1 MASNLGQF
9 KQKIRRYL
17 KETNPNTSYWDDNF
31 VAQLFNAQYRKRC
44 TQLIMAFEGWFVN
57 VSQRDIVANQAR
69 YAYPEGF
76 IRQHKLEMV
85 RSDGTTVP
93 IQRHERHFFANPTDS
108 SGSSG
113 GDSYLPFYR
122 LQGNGF
128 ILEPTPTETVTNG
141 MQLEWVGVP
150 VELSA
155 DGDVCH
161 PSFPEIFEELLVIDT
176 VINAFDAEGQ
186 MESGAGYGALAKSL
200 LRQRM
205 EMEEHFERFIEMRTV
220 ATQEVQPFIIYEDY

>member
-9 KQKIRRYL
+9 KTKIRRYL
-17 KETNPNTSYWDDNF
+17 KETNPNTSFWDDNF
-31 VAQLFNAQYRKRC
+31 VTQLFNAQYRKRC

-57 VSQRDIVANQAR
+57 VSQRDITANQAR
-69 YAYPEGF
+69 YAFPDGF
-76 IRQHKLEMV
+76 IRAHKIEMV

-93 IQRHERHFFANPTDS
+93 IHRHERHFFSNPTDS
-108 SGSSG
+108 TGSSG
-113 GDSYLPFYR
+113 GDSYLPMYR
-122 LQGNGF
+122 LLGNGL

-141 MQLEWVGVP
+141 LQLEWVGVP

-155 DGDVCH
+155 NGDTCH

-176 VINAFDAEGQ
+176 VVNAFDAEGQ
-186 MESGAGYGALAKSL
+186 MESGLVRSL

-205 EMEEHFERFIEMRTV
+205 ELEEHFERFIEMRTV